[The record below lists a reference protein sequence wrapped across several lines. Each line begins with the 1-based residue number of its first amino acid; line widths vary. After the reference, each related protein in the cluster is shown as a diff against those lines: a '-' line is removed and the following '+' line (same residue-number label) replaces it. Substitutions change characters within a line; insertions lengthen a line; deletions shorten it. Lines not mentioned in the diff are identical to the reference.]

1 MGKENTIV
9 TGTTRRPNN
18 GSSVNSGANL
28 STILPSSPYQFGIV
42 DAVDSTTREIVY
54 RIIENNVADNKK
66 GKAKPLYK
74 NNVRLPDVGYI
85 VPLLRGPDTSVGD
98 INQQYSKT
106 VYYLDPIGI
115 WQTVDKNI
123 IQRSKLKV
131 DDVVKVD
138 KESINNA
145 IIGVPNNPP
154 TVEQNNSIPYAPVPP
169 APSPSPIVPAASQ
182 PAAAIPP
189 PAPPPPPP
197 SANYTFDIKISY
209 DTWYAT
215 IYDNGKKI
223 DRRMYVSTNYNEKA
237 IRESLV
243 QEGQIFGFYDNQS
256 NTGNHPP
263 QPDLK

>member
-1 MGKENTIV
+1 
-9 TGTTRRPNN
+9 
-18 GSSVNSGANL
+18 
-28 STILPSSPYQFGIV
+28 
-42 DAVDSTTREIVY
+42 
-54 RIIENNVADNKK
+54 
-66 GKAKPLYK
+66 
-74 NNVRLPDVGYI
+74 
-85 VPLLRGPDTSVGD
+85 
-98 INQQYSKT
+98 
-106 VYYLDPIGI
+106 
-115 WQTVDKNI
+115 VDKNI

-189 PAPPPPPP
+189 PAPPPLPP

-223 DRRMYVSTNYNEKA
+223 DRRMYVSTNYNEKT
-237 IRESLV
+237 I
-243 QEGQIFGFYDNQS
+243 IGFVI
-256 NTGNHPP
+256 
-263 QPDLK
+263 